1 MRVRVLARTAV
12 GLALGVGLPLAL
24 AGCAGDAKPA
34 GTGSVSVTASDT
46 ECKVSVATLP
56 AGTHVFSVKNT
67 GSKVTEFYVYAEGDR
82 VVGEVENI
90 TPGLTRDLHVELA
103 AGSYQTACKPGM
115 VGDGI
120 RNTLTVTG
128 SAQALSEDE
137 QLAAA
142 SKNYEQYVQTQV
154 DGLVAQTGA
163 FVAAVKAG
171 DIAKAKS
178 LYPVA
183 RTYYERIEPVAESF
197 GDLDPEID
205 ARDGD
210 LDPGVEWTGFHKLEQ
225 DLWVKGDV
233 SGSGPVA
240 DKLNADVAQL
250 KTLVATVQL
259 KPLELANGAKELLDE
274 VATSKVTGE
283 EDRYSH
289 TDLWDFQANVEGSK
303 AAVAALRPALDQR
316 DPALGPQLDAQFAA
330 VQAELDK
337 YRSGD
342 QWKLYTELTPDQVKA
357 LSDAINGLAEPISK
371 VAATITQ

>member
-1 MRVRVLARTAV
+1 MRVRFLACTAA
-12 GLALGVGLPLAL
+12 GLALGVGL
-24 AGCAGDAKPA
+24 AGCAGSGGKST
-34 GTGSVSVTASDT
+34 TGSGSIAVTATDT
-46 ECKVSVATLP
+46 ACTVSSLNLP
-56 AGTHVFSVKNT
+56 AGTHVFAVKNT
-67 GSKVTEFYVYAEGDR
+67 GSKVTEFYVYGAGDR

-90 TPGLTRDLHVELA
+90 APGVSRELHVELP

-120 RNTLTVTG
+120 RSTLVVTG
-128 SAQALSEDE
+128 SAAALSEDAL
-137 QLAAA
+137 LAAA
-142 SKNYEQYVQTQV
+142 SKNYEQYIQVQV
-154 DGLVAQTGA
+154 DSLVTQTGA
-163 FVAAVKAG
+163 FAAAVKAG
-171 DIAKAKS
+171 DIAKAKT
-178 LYPVA
+178 LYPLA
-183 RTYYERIEPVAESF
+183 RTYYERVEPVAESF
-197 GDLDPEID
+197 GDLDPDID

-233 SGSGPVA
+233 SQSGAVA
-240 DKLNADVAQL
+240 DKLVADVNKL

-289 TDLWDFQANVEGSK
+289 TDLWDFQANVDGSK

-316 DPALGPQLDAQFAA
+316 DPALGKQLDAQFAA

-342 QWKLYTELTPDQVKA
+342 QWKLYTELTPEQVKG